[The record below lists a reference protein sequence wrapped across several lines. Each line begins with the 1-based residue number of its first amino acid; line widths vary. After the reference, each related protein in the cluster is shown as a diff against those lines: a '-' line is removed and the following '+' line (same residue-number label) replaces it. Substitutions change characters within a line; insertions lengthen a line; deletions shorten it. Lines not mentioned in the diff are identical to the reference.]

1 MARAPG
7 SWTGGGLTARDALR
21 PKRLARAV
29 FHPAWIPPS
38 VDASVERLKRVRLIA
53 GTVAALG
60 VYTVF
65 QGGFTFDEVLENML
79 TASAVLLFLTPLT
92 VGVMLWVWRHGGPVR
107 TLKVP
112 LLNSAKLL
120 LLFVGSI
127 VLTVYLLKSAAGSPL
142 LVLFLGPPALWMAV
156 VVVRG
161 AVHVSGNFFGTA
173 GVHRCLPPL
182 LATVTTWL
190 IALFDLATGDL
201 HGLSLTM
208 GVVFILGAPV
218 TVTSIALVEMG
229 RLRRRHGIRL
239 TRHPAAPRPPGTPSV
254 PPQAPPYAPPRAT
267 PYPPSPPG
275 RPPYGPGGP
284 YGTGNPYAP
293 PPRPHH
299 PGNPYAPHPGNPYAP
314 GPGGS

>member
-21 PKRLARAV
+21 PKRLARAL

-60 VYTVF
+60 VYTVV
-65 QGGFTFDEVLENML
+65 QGGFSFDEVLENML
-79 TASAVLLFLTPLT
+79 TASALLLFLTPLT
-92 VGVMLWVWRHGGPVR
+92 VGAMLWVWRRDGPVR

-120 LLFVGSI
+120 LLFVGWI
-127 VLTVYLLKSAAGSPL
+127 VLTVYLLRSATGSPL
-142 LVLFLGPPALWMAV
+142 LVLVTGPLGLWMV
-156 VVVRG
+156 VVVIRG

-190 IALFDLATGDL
+190 IALIDLATGDL

-218 TVTSIALVEMG
+218 TVTAIALLETG
-229 RLRRRHGIRL
+229 RLRRHHGIRL
-239 TRHPAAPRPPGTPSV
+239 TRHPAAHRRPGPPRGPHV
-254 PPQAPPYAPPRAT
+254 PPQAPYAPPPGT
-267 PYPPSPPG
+267 PYPPPRPG
-275 RPPYGPGGP
+275 RAPYGPGGP
-284 YGTGNPYAP
+284 HGHGNPYTA
-293 PPRPHH
+293 PPRPHRA
-299 PGNPYAPHPGNPYAP
+299 GDPYAPR
-314 GPGGS
+314 PGGS